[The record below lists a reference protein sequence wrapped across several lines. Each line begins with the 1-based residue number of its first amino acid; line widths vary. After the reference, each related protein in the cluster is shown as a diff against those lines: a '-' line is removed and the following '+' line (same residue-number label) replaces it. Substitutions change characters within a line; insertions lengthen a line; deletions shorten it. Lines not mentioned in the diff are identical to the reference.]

1 MKACGR
7 MMRFLEKIFNAAL
20 KLVKEKLNKNTN
32 RPMIDEAFMLNH
44 ICKSR
49 KRHTTNQGFK
59 TQMMVG
65 KTRSLA
71 KNDIR
76 ALLKDHSL
84 LAEEEGVGRCLEEI
98 ARMYYGGR

>member
-7 MMRFLEKIFNAAL
+7 MMRFLEKKFNAAL

-76 ALLKDHSL
+76 TINLFSLKRPLSSCR
-84 LAEEEGVGRCLEEI
+84 GRGCW
-98 ARMYYGGR
+98 AVP